1 VRSGDEWSN
10 WVRILSANKE
20 QKMWIFD
27 HYFMLNHREH
37 TSSVLVTNTVLSTV
51 GRNIL
56 ATIALMAALLVT
68 ACTPTPL
75 KMSGHHINPELDVVA
90 GDVPKP
96 VLLHPQVA
104 QASKFN
110 PAGTEAELLD
120 EVYSVVVNNVNL
132 RELLFALSR
141 DAEIDVDI
149 APGIE
154 GSITLNAVDQ
164 SLFQILDRIVDMSN
178 IRYQMKNGVLVIQRD
193 SPYFAHYDVAYLNM
207 GRSSHSN
214 VSIST
219 EVATTGVGADTGGSS
234 SGSSDDNS
242 SSTVIKNTSNN
253 NFWRTLTENIDAIL
267 NGGNSTGS
275 AYTDESKQQ
284 RSKSDG
290 NDSGSEN
297 GQLTSASSV
306 IVNSESG
313 LLTIKATRK
322 QHQEI
327 QIFLDHVLD
336 GAQRQVLIEASIVE
350 VQLND
355 TYQAGVDWS
364 RLVEAGASGFSF
376 AQELIGANLGSAP
389 VSSLSY
395 RSNGKHDI
403 TATVKLLS
411 EFGNTKVLSTPKL
424 MVLNN
429 QTALL
434 KVVDNLV
441 YFSIDVEEDVQ
452 ENFIN
457 RTFTSDIHTVPV
469 GLVMSVTPHVSDRDE
484 VTLNVRPTI
493 SRVLRFVQD
502 PNPALA
508 ESDIESLIPEISV
521 REMESMMKISGGDTA
536 VIGGLMQ
543 DIHSDNSS
551 GLPGFSKL
559 PYIGGLFSFKSKDY
573 TKSELIIFIR
583 PVIIEQASLKSK
595 ALSPYQ
601 HFLPDN
607 STVDAVE

>member
-1 VRSGDEWSN
+1 MEPLSAN
-10 WVRILSANKE
+10 MSANKE
-20 QKMWIFD
+20 QKVWISGR
-27 HYFMLNHREH
+27 HLISCHSK
-37 TSSVLVTNTVLSTV
+37 TPSPVLLAKAVLSV
-51 GRNIL
+51 MRKNLL
-56 ATIALMAALLVT
+56 AAMALLTALLVT
-68 ACTPTPL
+68 ACAPTPL
-75 KMSGHHINPELDVVA
+75 KMSEHHINPQLDVVA

-96 VLLHPQVA
+96 VLQHPPSA
-104 QASKFN
+104 QAGASN
-110 PAGTEAELLD
+110 QAGTETELLD

-149 APGIE
+149 ASGIK
-154 GSITLNAVDQ
+154 GTITLNAVDQ
-164 SLFQILDRIVDMSN
+164 SLFQILDRIVDMSD
-178 IRYQMKNGVLVIQRD
+178 IRYKMKNGVLVIQRD
-193 SPYFAHYDVAYLNM
+193 SPYLAHYDVAYLNM

-219 EVATTGVGADTGGSS
+219 EVATTGVGADAGGSS
-234 SGSSDDNS
+234 SGGSGDNS
-242 SSTVIKNTSNN
+242 SNTAIKNTSNN

-267 NGGNSTGS
+267 NGGNSTES
-275 AYTDESKQQ
+275 AYTDSSRQAQ
-284 RSKSDG
+284 SS
-290 NDSGSEN
+290 SEN
-297 GQLTSASSV
+297 DAPKSAASV

-322 QHQEI
+322 QHREVQV
-327 QIFLDHVLD
+327 FLDRVLD

-364 RLVEAGASGFSF
+364 RMVQSGASGFSF
-376 AQELIGANLGSAP
+376 VQDLIGANLGAAP
-389 VSSLSY
+389 VSTLSY
-395 RSNGKHDI
+395 SSSGKHDI
-403 TATVKLLS
+403 SATVKLLS

-469 GLVMSVTPHVSDRDE
+469 GLVMSVTPHVSGRGE
-484 VTLNVRPTI
+484 VILNVRPTI

-502 PNPALA
+502 PNPALVLPEA
-508 ESDIESLIPEISV
+508 TVESLIPEISV
-521 REMESMMKISGGDTA
+521 REMESMMKINGGDTA

-543 DIHSDNSS
+543 DIHNDNSS
-551 GLPGFSKL
+551 GLPGLSKL
-559 PYIGGLFSFKSKDY
+559 PYIGDLFSYKSRAS
-573 TKSELIIFIR
+573 TKSELIVFIR

-601 HFLPDN
+601 HFLPGN
-607 STVDAVE
+607 SAVDAVE

>member
-1 VRSGDEWSN
+1 M
-10 WVRILSANKE
+10 SANKG
-20 QKMWIFD
+20 QKVWVSGGDLFLYHSEMPFP
-27 HYFMLNHREH
+27 ML
-37 TSSVLVTNTVLSTV
+37 LVKAVLSV
-51 GRNIL
+51 MKKNQL
-56 ATIALMAALLVT
+56 IALALLTTLLVT
-68 ACTPTPL
+68 ACAPTPL
-75 KMSGHHINPELDVVA
+75 KMSEHHINPDLDVVV

-96 VLLHPQVA
+96 VLQHPPLA
-104 QASKFN
+104 QAGAFN
-110 PAGTEAELLD
+110 QADTEAELLD

-149 APGIE
+149 APGIT
-154 GSITLNAVDQ
+154 GTVTLNAVDE
-164 SLFQILDRIVDMSN
+164 SLFQILDRIVDMSD
-178 IRYQMKNGVLVIQRD
+178 IRYQMKNGVLVIQHD
-193 SPYFAHYDVAYLNM
+193 SPYFVHYDVAYLNM

-219 EVATTGVGADTGGSS
+219 EVATTGVGADTGDSS
-234 SGSSDDNS
+234 SGGSDDNS
-242 SSTVIKNTSNN
+242 SSTAIKNTSSN

-267 NGGNSTGS
+267 NGGNSTES
-275 AYTDESKQQ
+275 AYTNSSIQSPSSSEDDGSK
-284 RSKSDG
+284 
-290 NDSGSEN
+290 
-297 GQLTSASSV
+297 SASSV

-322 QHQEI
+322 QHREV
-327 QIFLDHVLD
+327 QIFLDRVLD

-364 RLVEAGASGFSF
+364 RLVQSGASGFSF
-376 AQELIGANLGSAP
+376 VQDLIGTNLGSAP
-389 VSSLSY
+389 VSTLNYSGG
-395 RSNGKHDI
+395 GKHDI
-403 TATVKLLS
+403 SATVKLLS

-469 GLVMSVTPHVSDRDE
+469 GLVMSVTPHVSDRSE

-508 ESDIESLIPEISV
+508 DSEVESLIPEISV
-521 REMESMMKISGGDTA
+521 REMESMMKINGGDTA

-543 DIHSDNSS
+543 DVHNDDSS
-551 GLPGFSKL
+551 GLPGLSKL
-559 PYIGGLFSFKSKDY
+559 PYIGDLFSYKSRAY

-601 HFLPDN
+601 NFLPDN
-607 STVDAVE
+607 SAVDVVE

>member
-1 VRSGDEWSN
+1 MRKK
-10 WVRILSANKE
+10 LLTA
-20 QKMWIFD
+20 MA
-27 HYFMLNHREH
+27 LL
-37 TSSVLVTNTVLSTV
+37 TAL
-51 GRNIL
+51 
-56 ATIALMAALLVT
+56 LMA

-75 KMSGHHINPELDVVA
+75 KMSAHHINPDLDAVV

-96 VLLHPQVA
+96 VLQPPSLA
-104 QASKFN
+104 QAGTFN
-110 PAGTEAELLD
+110 QADTEAELLD

-141 DAEIDVDI
+141 DADIDVDI
-149 APGIE
+149 ASGIT
-154 GSITLNAVDQ
+154 GTVTLNAVDE
-164 SLFQILDRIVDMSN
+164 SLFQILDRIVDMSD

-193 SPYFAHYDVAYLNM
+193 SPYFVHYDVAYLNM
-207 GRSSHSN
+207 GRSSQSN

-234 SGSSDDNS
+234 SRSSDDNS
-242 SSTVIKNTSNN
+242 SNTAIKNTSSN

-267 NGGNSTGS
+267 NGGNSTES
-275 AYTDESKQQ
+275 AYTDRSREQQ
-284 RSKSDG
+284 SD
-290 NDSGSEN
+290 SEN
-297 GQLTSASSV
+297 EGAKSASSV

-322 QHQEI
+322 QHREVQV
-327 QIFLDHVLD
+327 FLDRVLD

-364 RLVEAGASGFSF
+364 RLVQSGANGFSF
-376 AQELIGANLGSAP
+376 VQDLIGTNLGSAP
-389 VSSLSY
+389 VSTLSY
-395 RSNGKHDI
+395 SGGGKHDI
-403 TATVKLLS
+403 SATVKLLS

-469 GLVMSVTPHVSDRDE
+469 GLVMSVTPHVSDRSE

-508 ESDIESLIPEISV
+508 NSEVESLIPEISV
-521 REMESMMKISGGDTA
+521 REMESMMKITGGDTA

-543 DIHSDNSS
+543 DVHSDDSA
-551 GLPGFSKL
+551 GLPGLSKL
-559 PYIGGLFSFKSKDY
+559 PYVGGLFSYENKSY

-595 ALSPYQ
+595 SLSSYQ
-601 HFLPDN
+601 HFLPN
-607 STVDAVE
+607 NTALDALE

>member
-1 VRSGDEWSN
+1 MRKN
-10 WVRILSANKE
+10 L
-20 QKMWIFD
+20 
-27 HYFMLNHREH
+27 
-37 TSSVLVTNTVLSTV
+37 
-51 GRNIL
+51 L
-56 ATIALMAALLVT
+56 AAMALLTALLVT
-68 ACTPTPL
+68 ACAPTPL
-75 KMSGHHINPELDVVA
+75 KMSEHHINPQLDVVV

-96 VLLHPQVA
+96 VLQHPPLA
-104 QASKFN
+104 QAGGFN
-110 PAGTEAELLD
+110 QLGTEAELLD

-149 APGIE
+149 ASGIT
-154 GSITLNAVDQ
+154 GTITLNAVDQ
-164 SLFQILDRIVDMSN
+164 SLFQILDRIVDMSD
-178 IRYQMKNGVLVIQRD
+178 IRYQMKNGVLVIQKD

-219 EVATTGVGADTGGSS
+219 EVATTGVGADTGSSS

-267 NGGNSTGS
+267 NGGNSTES
-275 AYTDESKQQ
+275 AYTDSARQSQ
-284 RSKSDG
+284 S
-290 NDSGSEN
+290 NSEN
-297 GQLTSASSV
+297 EGSQSPSSV

-322 QHQEI
+322 QHREV
-327 QIFLDHVLD
+327 QIFLDRVLD

-364 RLVEAGASGFSF
+364 RLVQSGTNGFSF
-376 AQELIGANLGSAP
+376 VQDLIGTNLGSAP
-389 VSSLSY
+389 VSTLSY
-395 RSNGKHDI
+395 SSGGKHDI
-403 TATVKLLS
+403 SATVKLLS
-411 EFGNTKVLSTPKL
+411 EFGKTKVLSTPKL

-469 GLVMSVTPHVSDRDE
+469 GLVMSVTPHVSDRAE

-508 ESDIESLIPEISV
+508 ESDVESLIPEISV
-521 REMESMMKISGGDTA
+521 REMESMMKINGGDTA

-543 DIHSDNSS
+543 DIQGDNSS
-551 GLPGFSKL
+551 GIPGLSKL
-559 PYIGGLFSFKSKDY
+559 PYVGGLFRFESRDY

-601 HFLPDN
+601 HFLLEK
-607 STVDAVE
+607 SAVDAAE

>member
-1 VRSGDEWSN
+1 MSVIREQK
-10 WVRILSANKE
+10 VRISCRHLILRHSE
-20 QKMWIFD
+20 IP
-27 HYFMLNHREH
+27 
-37 TSSVLVTNTVLSTV
+37 SPVLLAKAVLSV
-51 GRNIL
+51 MRKNLL
-56 ATIALMAALLVT
+56 AAMALLTALLVT
-68 ACTPTPL
+68 ACAPTPL
-75 KMSGHHINPELDVVA
+75 KMSEHHINPQLDVVV

-96 VLLHPQVA
+96 VLQHPPLA
-104 QASKFN
+104 QAGGFN
-110 PAGTEAELLD
+110 QLGTEAELLD

-149 APGIE
+149 ASGIT
-154 GSITLNAVDQ
+154 GTITLNAVDQ
-164 SLFQILDRIVDMSN
+164 SLFQILDRIVDMSD
-178 IRYQMKNGVLVIQRD
+178 IRYQMKNGVLVIQKD

-219 EVATTGVGADTGGSS
+219 EVATTGVGADTGSSS

-267 NGGNSTGS
+267 NGGNSTES
-275 AYTDESKQQ
+275 AYTDSARQSQ
-284 RSKSDG
+284 S
-290 NDSGSEN
+290 NSEN
-297 GQLTSASSV
+297 EGSQSPSSV

-322 QHQEI
+322 QHREVQV
-327 QIFLDHVLD
+327 FLDRVLD

-364 RLVEAGASGFSF
+364 RLVQSGTNGFSF
-376 AQELIGANLGSAP
+376 VQDLIGTNLGSAP
-389 VSSLSY
+389 VSTLSY
-395 RSNGKHDI
+395 SSGGKHDI
-403 TATVKLLS
+403 SATVKLLS
-411 EFGNTKVLSTPKL
+411 EFGKTKVLSTPKL

-469 GLVMSVTPHVSDRDE
+469 GLVMSVTPHVSDRAE

-508 ESDIESLIPEISV
+508 ESDVESLIPEISV
-521 REMESMMKISGGDTA
+521 REMESMMKINGGDTA

-543 DIHSDNSS
+543 DIQGDNSS
-551 GLPGFSKL
+551 GIPGLSKL
-559 PYIGGLFSFKSKDY
+559 PYVGGLFRFESRDY

-601 HFLPDN
+601 HFLLEK
-607 STVDAVE
+607 SAVDAAE

>member
-1 VRSGDEWSN
+1 MRKK
-10 WVRILSANKE
+10 LLTA
-20 QKMWIFD
+20 MA
-27 HYFMLNHREH
+27 LL
-37 TSSVLVTNTVLSTV
+37 TAL
-51 GRNIL
+51 
-56 ATIALMAALLVT
+56 LMA

-75 KMSGHHINPELDVVA
+75 KMSAHHINPDLDAVV

-96 VLLHPQVA
+96 VLQPPSLA
-104 QASKFN
+104 QAGTFN
-110 PAGTEAELLD
+110 QADTEAELLD

-141 DAEIDVDI
+141 DADIDVDI
-149 APGIE
+149 ASGIT
-154 GSITLNAVDQ
+154 GTVTLNAVDE
-164 SLFQILDRIVDMSN
+164 SLFQILDRIVDMSD

-193 SPYFAHYDVAYLNM
+193 SPYFVHYDVAYLNM
-207 GRSSHSN
+207 GRSSQSN

-234 SGSSDDNS
+234 SRSSDDNS
-242 SSTVIKNTSNN
+242 SNTAIKNTSSN

-267 NGGNSTGS
+267 NGGNSTES
-275 AYTDESKQQ
+275 AYTDRSREQQ
-284 RSKSDG
+284 SD
-290 NDSGSEN
+290 SEN
-297 GQLTSASSV
+297 EGAKSASSV

-322 QHQEI
+322 QHREVQV
-327 QIFLDHVLD
+327 FLDRVLD

-364 RLVEAGASGFSF
+364 RLVQSGANGFSF
-376 AQELIGANLGSAP
+376 VQDLIGTNLGSAP
-389 VSSLSY
+389 VSTLSY
-395 RSNGKHDI
+395 SGGGKHDI
-403 TATVKLLS
+403 SATVKLLS

-469 GLVMSVTPHVSDRDE
+469 GLVMSVTPHVSDRSE

-508 ESDIESLIPEISV
+508 NSEVESLIPEISV
-521 REMESMMKISGGDTA
+521 REMESMMKITGGDTA

-543 DIHSDNSS
+543 DVHSDDSA
-551 GLPGFSKL
+551 GLPGLSKL
-559 PYIGGLFSFKSKDY
+559 PYVGGLFSYENKSY

-583 PVIIEQASLKSK
+583 PVIIEQASLKNKS
-595 ALSPYQ
+595 LSSYQ
-601 HFLPDN
+601 HFLPN
-607 STVDAVE
+607 NTALDAVE

>member
-1 VRSGDEWSN
+1 M
-10 WVRILSANKE
+10 SANKE
-20 QKMWIFD
+20 QKVWISGC
-27 HYFMLNHREH
+27 HLISCHSE
-37 TSSVLVTNTVLSTV
+37 TPSPVLLVKAVLSV
-51 GRNIL
+51 MKKNQL
-56 ATIALMAALLVT
+56 AAMALLTALLVT
-68 ACTPTPL
+68 ACAPTPL
-75 KMSGHHINPELDVVA
+75 KMSEHHINPQLDVVA

-96 VLLHPQVA
+96 VLQHPPLA
-104 QASKFN
+104 QAGAFN
-110 PAGTEAELLD
+110 QAGTEAELLD

-149 APGIE
+149 ASGIT
-154 GSITLNAVDQ
+154 GTITLNAVDQ
-164 SLFQILDRIVDMSN
+164 SLFQILDRIVDMSD
-178 IRYQMKNGVLVIQRD
+178 IRYKMKNGVLVIQRD
-193 SPYFAHYDVAYLNM
+193 SPYLAHYDVAYLNM

-219 EVATTGVGADTGGSS
+219 EVATTGVGADAGGSS
-234 SGSSDDNS
+234 SGGSGDNS
-242 SSTVIKNTSNN
+242 SNTAIKNTSNN

-267 NGGNSTGS
+267 NGGNSTES
-275 AYTDESKQQ
+275 AYTDSSRQAQ
-284 RSKSDG
+284 SS
-290 NDSGSEN
+290 SEN
-297 GQLTSASSV
+297 DAPKSAASV

-322 QHQEI
+322 QHREVQV
-327 QIFLDHVLD
+327 FLDRVLD

-364 RLVEAGASGFSF
+364 RMVQSGASGFSF
-376 AQELIGANLGSAP
+376 VQDLIGANLGAAP
-389 VSSLSY
+389 VSTLSY
-395 RSNGKHDI
+395 SSSGKHDI
-403 TATVKLLS
+403 SATVKLLS

-469 GLVMSVTPHVSDRDE
+469 GLVMSVTPHVSGRGE
-484 VTLNVRPTI
+484 VILNVRPTI

-502 PNPALA
+502 PNPALVLPEA
-508 ESDIESLIPEISV
+508 TVESLIPEISV
-521 REMESMMKISGGDTA
+521 REMESMMKINGGDTA

-543 DIHSDNSS
+543 DIHNDNSS
-551 GLPGFSKL
+551 GLPGLSKL
-559 PYIGGLFSFKSKDY
+559 PYIGDLFSYKSRAS
-573 TKSELIIFIR
+573 TKSELIVFIR

-601 HFLPDN
+601 HFLPGN
-607 STVDAVE
+607 SAVDAVE

>member
-1 VRSGDEWSN
+1 MSTNKKQKV
-10 WVRILSANKE
+10 WVSSRHFILCLSKP
-20 QKMWIFD
+20 
-27 HYFMLNHREH
+27 L
-37 TSSVLVTNTVLSTV
+37 SPVLLAKAVLSIMEKNLRV
-51 GRNIL
+51 
-56 ATIALMAALLVT
+56 AMALLTALLVT
-68 ACTPTPL
+68 ACAPTPL
-75 KMSGHHINPELDVVA
+75 KMSEHHINPDLDVVV

-96 VLLHPQVA
+96 VLQHPPLA
-104 QASKFN
+104 QAGGFN
-110 PAGTEAELLD
+110 QTVTEAELLD
-120 EVYSVVVNNVNL
+120 EVYSVVVNKVNL

-149 APGIE
+149 APGIT
-154 GSITLNAVDQ
+154 GTVTLNAVDQ
-164 SLFQILDRIVDMSN
+164 SLFQILDRIVDMSD
-178 IRYQMKNGVLVIQRD
+178 IRYQMKNGVLVIQKD
-193 SPYFAHYDVAYLNM
+193 SPYLAHYDVAYLNM

-234 SGSSDDNS
+234 SGGSDDNS
-242 SSTVIKNTSNN
+242 SSTAIKNTSNN

-267 NGGNSTGS
+267 NGGNSTES
-275 AYTDESKQQ
+275 AYTNSSRQPQ
-284 RSKSDG
+284 S
-290 NDSGSEN
+290 NSEN
-297 GQLTSASSV
+297 EGSQSASSV

-322 QHQEI
+322 QHREV
-327 QIFLDHVLD
+327 QIFLDRVLD

-364 RLVEAGASGFSF
+364 RLVQSGANGFSF
-376 AQELIGANLGSAP
+376 VQDLIGTNLGSAP
-389 VSSLSY
+389 VSTLSY
-395 RSNGKHDI
+395 SSGGKHDI
-403 TATVKLLS
+403 SATVKLLS

-469 GLVMSVTPHVSDRDE
+469 GLVMSVTPHVSDRSE

-508 ESDIESLIPEISV
+508 DSEVESLIPEISV
-521 REMESMMKISGGDTA
+521 REMESMMKINGGDTA

-543 DIHSDNSS
+543 DVHSDDSS
-551 GLPGFSKL
+551 GLPGLSKL
-559 PYIGGLFSFKSKDY
+559 PYVGGLFSYKNRAY

-607 STVDAVE
+607 SAVDAVE

>member
-1 VRSGDEWSN
+1 MSTNKKQKV
-10 WVRILSANKE
+10 WVSSRHFILCLSKP
-20 QKMWIFD
+20 
-27 HYFMLNHREH
+27 L
-37 TSSVLVTNTVLSTV
+37 SPVLLAKAVLSIMEKNLRV
-51 GRNIL
+51 
-56 ATIALMAALLVT
+56 AMALLTALLVT
-68 ACTPTPL
+68 ACAPTPL
-75 KMSGHHINPELDVVA
+75 KMSEHHINPDLDVVV

-96 VLLHPQVA
+96 VLQHPPLA
-104 QASKFN
+104 QAGGFN
-110 PAGTEAELLD
+110 QTVTEAELLD
-120 EVYSVVVNNVNL
+120 EVYSVVVNKVNL

-149 APGIE
+149 APGIT
-154 GSITLNAVDQ
+154 GTVTLNAVDQ
-164 SLFQILDRIVDMSN
+164 SLFQILDRIVDMSD
-178 IRYQMKNGVLVIQRD
+178 IRYHMKNGVLVIQKD
-193 SPYFAHYDVAYLNM
+193 SSYLAHYDVAYLNM

-234 SGSSDDNS
+234 SGGSDDNS
-242 SSTVIKNTSNN
+242 SSTAIKNTSNN

-267 NGGNSTGS
+267 NGGNSTES
-275 AYTDESKQQ
+275 AYTNSSRQPQ
-284 RSKSDG
+284 S
-290 NDSGSEN
+290 NSEN
-297 GQLTSASSV
+297 EGSQSASSV

-322 QHQEI
+322 QHREV
-327 QIFLDHVLD
+327 QIFLDRVLD

-364 RLVEAGASGFSF
+364 RLVQSGANGFSF
-376 AQELIGANLGSAP
+376 VQDLIGTNLGSAP
-389 VSSLSY
+389 VSTLSY
-395 RSNGKHDI
+395 SSGGKHDI
-403 TATVKLLS
+403 SATVKLLS

-469 GLVMSVTPHVSDRDE
+469 GLVMSVTPHVSDRSE

-508 ESDIESLIPEISV
+508 DSEVESLIPEISV
-521 REMESMMKISGGDTA
+521 REMESMMKINGGDTA

-543 DIHSDNSS
+543 DVHSDDSS
-551 GLPGFSKL
+551 GLPGLSKL
-559 PYIGGLFSFKSKDY
+559 PYVGGLFSYKNRAY

-607 STVDAVE
+607 SAVDAVE

>member
-1 VRSGDEWSN
+1 MCATN
-10 WVRILSANKE
+10 E
-20 QKMWIFD
+20 QKTSEPGC
-27 HYFMLNHREH
+27 YLELRHRK
-37 TSSVLVTNTVLSTV
+37 TPTSVLFAKTVV
-51 GRNIL
+51 GAMGKNRGL
-56 ATIALMAALLVT
+56 AAGLIAALAMT
-68 ACTPTPL
+68 ACAPTPL
-75 KMSGHHINPELDVVA
+75 KMSEHHINPDLNVVA
-90 GDVPKP
+90 GDVPAP
-96 VLLHPQVA
+96 VLQHPPVA
-104 QASKFN
+104 QARALDS
-110 PAGTEAELLD
+110 ADTEAELLD
-120 EVYSVVVNNVNL
+120 EVYSVVVNNVSL

-141 DAEIDVDI
+141 DADIDVDI

-154 GSITLNAVDQ
+154 GQVTLNAVDQ
-164 SLFQILDRIVDMSN
+164 SLFQILDRIVDMSD
-178 IRYQMKNGVLVIQRD
+178 ISYQMKNGVLVIQQD

-207 GRSSHSN
+207 GRSSNSN

-219 EVATTGVGADTGGSS
+219 EVATTGVGADTGSS
-234 SGSSDDNS
+234 NSGNSGDNS
-242 SSTVIKNTSNN
+242 SSTSIKNTSNN
-253 NFWRTLTENIDAIL
+253 SFWRTLTENIEAIL
-267 NGGNSTGS
+267 NGGNSTES
-275 AYTDESKQQ
+275 AYTDGSNGRNSEREQDDSET
-284 RSKSDG
+284 DG
-290 NDSGSEN
+290 
-297 GQLTSASSV
+297 GQTNPASSV

-322 QHQEI
+322 QHHEI
-327 QIFLDHVLD
+327 QIFLDRVLD
-336 GAQRQVLIEASIVE
+336 GAERQVLIEASIVE

-364 RLVEAGASGFSF
+364 RLVQSGASGFSYV
-376 AQELIGANLGSAP
+376 QDLIGTNLGSAP
-389 VSSLSY
+389 VSTLSY
-395 RSNGKHDI
+395 DGNGKHDI
-403 TATVKLLS
+403 SATVKLLS
-411 EFGNTKVLSTPKL
+411 EFGDTKVLSTPKL

-508 ESDIESLIPEISV
+508 DTDVESLIPEISV
-521 REMESMMKISGGDTA
+521 REMESMMKIDGGDTA

-543 DIHSDNSS
+543 DVHNDNSS
-551 GLPGFSKL
+551 GVPGLSKL
-559 PYIGGLFSFKSKDY
+559 PYVGGLFRFESNDY

-583 PVIIEQASLKSK
+583 PVIIQQASLKSK

-601 HFLPDN
+601 QFLPSN
-607 STVDAVE
+607 SSVDTVE